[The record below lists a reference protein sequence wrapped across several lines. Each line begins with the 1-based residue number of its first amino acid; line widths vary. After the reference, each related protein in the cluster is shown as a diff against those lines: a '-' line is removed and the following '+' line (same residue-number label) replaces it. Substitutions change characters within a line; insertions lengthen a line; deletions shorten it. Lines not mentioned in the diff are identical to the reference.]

1 MFRAPIHRI
10 ASTRPTASYITRLTA
25 TATLAYLL
33 ALLVPVAT
41 ARPVLAPL
49 TALLVLQASL
59 YQTIRSGIR
68 KVASV
73 AAGVLVAV
81 GVAEFI
87 GFSWWQLA
95 LVIAGALLIG
105 RALRLGDDLLEV
117 PISAM
122 LIFASAGSHSAATG
136 RVVDTLVGTAAGLAG
151 GLIFATPRVQPAREA
166 VGTLAGQLA
175 ELLSRMAGD
184 LTAPGGCAGQA
195 TAGAGAQNV
204 AADRGTVAASSTEA
218 ASSGPYSTGQH
229 STGPHSTGP
238 HSTGTGV
245 TAACVTEWLT
255 QARALRDEIE
265 RVDDTLRQA
274 ADSVRLNPRSRLG
287 RGLPGHARRQP
298 VPDNLLVTEV
308 ALRGG
313 LETLE
318 LATVTV
324 RGLARSVL
332 DSTGIDSDR
341 SPVRDEQTRARL
353 ADVLGNLAQAIR
365 TYGRLVQLYPLES
378 ETLKSEL
385 AGQLRAAHREQ
396 DELAAVLEPR
406 VPAEGGSSEWP
417 LRGEILTHVD
427 RLRTG
432 LRPEAVPLPE
442 LAHPVPRARAGSGR
456 RFPLQRGSANF
467 SRANFGR
474 ASLGKASLGKAGL
487 GKASRQGTS
496 RREARRRPADRADRA
511 DRAGTMTGARGSE

>member
-1 MFRAPIHRI
+1 MFRAPFHRI
-10 ASTRPTASYITRLTA
+10 TSARPATSYITRLTA
-25 TATLAYLL
+25 TATFAYLL
-33 ALLVPVAT
+33 ALLVPAST

-68 KVASV
+68 KVGSV

-81 GVAEFI
+81 GVSEFI
-87 GFSWWQLA
+87 GFSWWQLG
-95 LVIAGALLIG
+95 LVIACALLIG

-151 GLIFATPRVQPAREA
+151 GLVFAAPRVQPAREA
-166 VGTLAGQLA
+166 VAGLAGQLA
-175 ELLSRMAGD
+175 GLLGQMAGD
-184 LTAPGGCAGQA
+184 LTAPGCGDRAA
-195 TAGAGAQNV
+195 IAGAPGGTDAGVGDAGA
-204 AADRGTVAASSTEA
+204 AAGG
-218 ASSGPYSTGQH
+218 GP
-229 STGPHSTGP
+229 
-238 HSTGTGV
+238 
-245 TAACVTEWLT
+245 AEWLT
-255 QARALRDEIE
+255 RARALRDEIE

-274 ADSVRLNPRSRLG
+274 ADSVRLNPRVRLSPRG
-287 RGLPGHARRQP
+287 RPGPGATGPGRRP
-298 VPDNLLVTEV
+298 AVPDDLLVTEV

-318 LATVTV
+318 HATVTV
-324 RGLARSVL
+324 RGLARSIL
-332 DSTGIDSDR
+332 DSAGIDSER

-353 ADVLGNLAQAIR
+353 ADVLGNLADAIR
-365 TYGRLVQLYPLES
+365 TYGRLVQLYPSDS
-378 ETLKSEL
+378 EQLTAEL
-385 AGQLRAAHREQ
+385 TRQLAAAHREQ

-432 LRPEAVPLPE
+432 LRPEAVPRPDS
-442 LAHPVPRARAGSGR
+442 ARAALARTHRSRPRPRPGR
-456 RFPLQRGSANF
+456 RFPVD
-467 SRANFGR
+467 RAGR
-474 ASLGKASLGKAGL
+474 
-487 GKASRQGTS
+487 QP
-496 RREARRRPADRADRA
+496 ARRRRPYARRAA
-511 DRAGTMTGARGSE
+511 KGAS

>member
-1 MFRAPIHRI
+1 MFRDPIHRI
-10 ASTRPTASYITRLTA
+10 TAARPTASYSARLTA

-33 ALLVPVAT
+33 ALMVPAAT

-59 YQTIRSGIR
+59 YQTIRSGAR

-73 AAGVLVAV
+73 IAGVLVAV
-81 GVAEFI
+81 VVAEFI

-95 LVIAGALLIG
+95 LVIAAALVIG

-151 GLIFATPRVQPAREA
+151 GLIFAAPRVQPAREA
-166 VGTLAGQLA
+166 VGTLAGRLA
-175 ELLSRMAGD
+175 DLLSRMAGD
-184 LTAPGGCAGQA
+184 LTAPGGCAGEA
-195 TAGAGAQNV
+195 DARA
-204 AADRGTVAASSTEA
+204 AADGAAGGDTA
-218 ASSGPYSTGQH
+218 
-229 STGPHSTGP
+229 TGPN
-238 HSTGTGV
+238 
-245 TAACVTEWLT
+245 AACVTEWLT

-287 RGLPGHARRQP
+287 QSLLGLARRRP
-298 VPDNLLVTEV
+298 VPDDLLVTEV

-313 LETLE
+313 VETLE
-318 LATVTV
+318 HATVTV
-324 RGLARSVL
+324 RGLARSIL

-341 SPVRDEQTRARL
+341 APVRDEQTRARL
-353 ADVLGNLAQAIR
+353 ADVLGNLAEAIR
-365 TYGRLVQLYPLES
+365 TYGRMVQLYPSTSESLE
-378 ETLKSEL
+378 SEL
-385 AGQLRAAHREQ
+385 AGQLAAAHREQ

-432 LRPEAVPLPE
+432 LRPEAMPHPE
-442 LAHPVPRARAGSGR
+442 LAHRVPSARTRPGR
-456 RFPLQRGSANF
+456 RFPVQRGS
-467 SRANFGR
+467 
-474 ASLGKASLGKAGL
+474 
-487 GKASRQGTS
+487 ASRQGTS
-496 RREARRRPADRADRA
+496 RRENRRRPSDRARSTA
-511 DRAGTMTGARGSE
+511 GARGSE